1 MCIFSIITKIKIIL
15 SSTIFIIYLI
25 CEAYWIQ
32 QNPPSVPLK
41 RESDFR
47 LSLLTISDLYVNF
60 PTEDGLVKAVNGVD
74 LSIAESEIV
83 GLIGE
88 SGCGKTILG
97 LSIMRL
103 LQNEV
108 KIKGDIL
115 YRGKN
120 LYSIE
125 IEDMRKLRGKEIGMI
140 LQNPGSSLNPVLT
153 VGFQIAESFMLHK
166 NVKYNHAIEMAKELL
181 KRVQIKEPGERVKDY
196 PHQYSGGMKERAVIA
211 MGIASE
217 PYFII
222 ADEPTKGLD
231 ITVKRNIVKLLKEI
245 SEKKT
250 MLIITHDL
258 GVAGEVCDRIA
269 VMYAGELVEI
279 APVTAM
285 FERQLHPYTRG
296 FFNSLPA
303 RGLKPI
309 KGSSPSLIDL
319 PGGCRFHP
327 RCDHCLEQCK
337 TEHPPM
343 LEKEERLVRCFLYA

>member
-1 MCIFSIITKIKIIL
+1 MNF
-15 SSTIFIIYLI
+15 
-25 CEAYWIQ
+25 
-32 QNPPSVPLK
+32 
-41 RESDFR
+41 
-47 LSLLTISDLYVNF
+47 LTISNLYVTF

-88 SGCGKTILG
+88 SGSGKSVLG

-103 LQNEV
+103 LQDDV
-108 KIKGDIL
+108 IFKGDIL

-125 IEDMRKLRGKEIGMI
+125 KEDMRKLRGKEIGMI

-153 VGFQIAESFMLHK
+153 VGFQIAEPLMLHK
-166 NVKYNHAIEMAKELL
+166 HVKGSLAIEMAQELL
-181 KRVQIKEPGERVKDY
+181 GRVKIKEPSKRVKEY
-196 PHQYSGGMKERAVIA
+196 PHQYSGGMKERAIIA

-217 PYFII
+217 PRFII

-231 ITVKRNIVKLLKEI
+231 VTVKRNIVKLLKEI
-245 SEKKT
+245 SDKKT

-258 GVAGEVCDRIA
+258 GVAEELCDRIA

-279 APVTAM
+279 APVTSI
-285 FERQLHPYTRG
+285 FESQLHPYTQG

-303 RGLKPI
+303 RGLKPV
-309 KGSSPSLIDL
+309 KGNSPSLIDL
-319 PGGCRFHP
+319 PDGCRFHP
-327 RCDHCLEQCK
+327 RCTHCIDRCRK
-337 TEHPPM
+337 EHPPM
-343 LEKEERLVRCFLYA
+343 VEKNRRLVRCFLYA

>member
-1 MCIFSIITKIKIIL
+1 MNF
-15 SSTIFIIYLI
+15 
-25 CEAYWIQ
+25 
-32 QNPPSVPLK
+32 
-41 RESDFR
+41 
-47 LSLLTISDLYVNF
+47 LTISNLNVTF

-88 SGCGKTILG
+88 SGSGKSVLG

-103 LQNEV
+103 LQDDV
-108 KIKGDIL
+108 IFKGDIL

-125 IEDMRKLRGKEIGMI
+125 KEDMRKLRGKEIGMI

-153 VGFQIAESFMLHK
+153 VGFQIAEPLMLHK
-166 NVKYNHAIEMAKELL
+166 HVKGSRAIEMAKELL
-181 KRVQIKEPGERVKDY
+181 GRVKIKEPSKRVKEY
-196 PHQYSGGMKERAVIA
+196 PHQYSGGMKERAIIA

-217 PYFII
+217 PRFII

-231 ITVKRNIVKLLKEI
+231 VTVKRNIVKLLKEI
-245 SEKKT
+245 SNKKT

-258 GVAGEVCDRIA
+258 GVAEELCDRIA

-279 APVTAM
+279 APVTSI
-285 FERQLHPYTRG
+285 FESQLHPYTQG

-303 RGLKPI
+303 RGLKPV
-309 KGSSPSLIDL
+309 KGNSPSLIDL
-319 PGGCRFHP
+319 PDGCRFHP
-327 RCDHCLEQCK
+327 RCTHCTDRCRK
-337 TEHPPM
+337 EHPSM
-343 LEKEERLVRCFLYA
+343 VEKNSRLVRCFLYA